1 MSASEPTRPTPSS
14 APRSGHCSAHCSGH
28 CSAHCSGHC
37 SAHCSDG
44 PRIPTKRGH
53 RRAQAITE
61 YSLVVFAVMGLGL
74 IGGWNLIPAF
84 IDSFQKYFDGFY
96 ILLNLPI
103 P

>member
-1 MSASEPTRPTPSS
+1 MKLLQRLGPESPADRP
-14 APRSGHCSAHCSGH
+14 
-28 CSAHCSGHC
+28 
-37 SAHCSDG
+37 DG
-44 PRIPTKRGH
+44 RP
-53 RRAQAITE
+53 AQAVTE

-84 IDSFQKYFDGFY
+84 IGAFQRYFDGFY

>member
-1 MSASEPTRPTPSS
+1 MSSPERTRLTPCS
-14 APRSGHCSAHCSGH
+14 PRCPHEQRAV
-28 CSAHCSGHC
+28 
-37 SAHCSDG
+37 
-44 PRIPTKRGH
+44 PPRGH
-53 RRAQAITE
+53 RPAQAITE